1 MSKKDDF
8 KEFASKNPSL
18 AKYIENGEMSWQKFY
33 ELYDIYGEDSDVWKQ
48 FRTEEKDGKVNSSV
62 KSVLSNLK
70 NIDIDKLEEN
80 ISSLEKTLGF
90 LEEIVLSRNE
100 KKESKKSVKK
110 SEKSIERFFDD

>member
-1 MSKKDDF
+1 MSTKENFKDF
-8 KEFASKNPSL
+8 LKRNTYLSKSVNSG
-18 AKYIENGEMSWQKFY
+18 KTTYQKLF
-33 ELYDIYGEDSDVWKQ
+33 EAYDIYGEDSEVWKQ